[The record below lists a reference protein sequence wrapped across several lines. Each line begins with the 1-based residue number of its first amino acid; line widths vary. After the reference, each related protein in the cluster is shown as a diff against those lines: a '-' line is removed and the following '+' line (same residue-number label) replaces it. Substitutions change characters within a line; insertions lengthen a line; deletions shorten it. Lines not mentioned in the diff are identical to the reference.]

1 MRKRVETK
9 TKKCFE
15 LLKDLSIRGFGLDKK
30 SAEVISAEEVD
41 IIWCKGIL
49 GRDTPKKLLDILV
62 FQ

>member
-9 TKKCFE
+9 KCFG